1 MSDVPT
7 HRHAVADS
15 PGPAENSR
23 DAYDPS
29 RYVHV
34 AQSDQVTDLRTD
46 LTVTPAA
53 LCRSLDGIQPE
64 DCSIQAYLFASNQGI
79 IKVDA
84 YTYAPGE
91 PLIVTRAGARYLN
104 RWSPS
109 DVTPV
114 EGDPSRFLDH
124 VDYLF
129 DGEEI
134 VITHV
139 LNWLAHLVQH
149 PARKQS
155 TAILITSEAEGI
167 GKGVFGKMTA
177 TVVGQDNTRY
187 LSAEAI
193 ASDFNDWLVT
203 SSLVIVEEFEDTG
216 RRGGMARLKNYVT
229 DETADVNPKHAA
241 RYRAPNLAHFLLFAN
256 ASTPLKLT
264 EADRRFVVH
273 RSEAQPRAASYY
285 ADLMRWFM
293 ADGRCHVLHY
303 LLNRDLSAYNPH
315 GRAPLTASHQ
325 ALVAHSRDPQTAYLH
340 HALEAAEPPF
350 TGDLV
355 VVKHV
360 VDHVNSV
367 GRVRLT
373 TRLVED
379 FLREIRALRLP
390 RQYRLFANHNGRNYV
405 WVIRQPE
412 DWQVDVP
419 VERVREAYLHPD
431 DQAARLIDL
440 TNQPTS
446 LAIALQPQRRTAHE
460 LP

>member
-1 MSDVPT
+1 MSDAPT
-7 HRHAVADS
+7 NRNTVASDR
-15 PGPAENSR
+15 AENSR
-23 DAYDPS
+23 TDFDPS

-34 AQSDQVTDLRTD
+34 AQSDLVTDLRTG
-46 LTVTPAA
+46 LTLTPAA
-53 LCRSLDGIQPE
+53 LCRRLDGVQPDE
-64 DCSIQAYLFASNQGI
+64 CSIQAFLFASNQGI
-79 IKVDA
+79 TKVDA
-84 YTYAPGE
+84 YSYSPGE
-91 PLIVTRAGARYLN
+91 PLIFTRDGAHYLN

-109 DVTPV
+109 VVTPV
-114 EGDPSRFLDH
+114 EGDVTPYLDH

-129 DGEEI
+129 DGEETI
-134 VITHV
+134 IEHV
-139 LNWLAHLVQH
+139 LNWKAHLVQH

-155 TAILITSEAEGI
+155 TAVLVTSEEEGI

-177 TVVGQDNTRY
+177 TMVGHANTRY
-187 LSAEAI
+187 LSSEAI

-216 RRGGMARLKNYVT
+216 RRGGMARLKNYIT
-229 DETADVNPKHAA
+229 DATADVNPKHAA

-285 ADLMRWFM
+285 ANLMRWFE
-293 ADGRCHVLHY
+293 ADGRSHVLHY
-303 LLNRDLSAYNPH
+303 LLHRDLSAYNPH
-315 GRAPLTASHQ
+315 GRAPVTASHR
-325 ALVAHSRDPQTAYLH
+325 ALVTQSRDPQTAYLH
-340 HALEAAEPPF
+340 HALESAEPPF

-373 TRLVED
+373 TRIVED

-390 RQYRLFANHNGRNYV
+390 RQYRLITNHEGRNYV
-405 WVIRQPE
+405 WVIRRPE
-412 DWQVDVP
+412 DWQGDIP
-419 VERVREAYLHPD
+419 VERVRDAYVHPD
-431 DQAARLIDL
+431 NQAARLFGL
-440 TNQPTS
+440 TAEPASRT
-446 LAIALQPQRRTAHE
+446 LAPQPQRRTG
-460 LP
+460 P

>member
-1 MSDVPT
+1 MSDAPT
-7 HRHAVADS
+7 LPTTVTDGQAAQ
-15 PGPAENSR
+15 SR
-23 DAYDPS
+23 AAFDPS

-34 AQSDQVTDLRTD
+34 AQSDLVTDLRTG
-46 LTVTPAA
+46 LTLTPAA
-53 LCRSLDGIQPE
+53 LCRRLDGIQPDE
-64 DCSIQAYLFASNQGI
+64 CSIQAYLFAGNHGI
-79 IKVDA
+79 TKVDA
-84 YTYAPGE
+84 YTYAPGQ
-91 PLIVTRAGARYLN
+91 PLIVSRDGARYLN
-104 RWSPS
+104 RWTPS

-114 EGDPSRFLDH
+114 EGDVTPFLDH

-129 DGEEI
+129 DGEEA
-134 VITHV
+134 VIKHV

-155 TAILITSEAEGI
+155 NAILITSEAEGI
-167 GKGVFGKMTA
+167 GKGVFGKMA
-177 TVVGQDNTRY
+177 AAVVGTANTRY

-193 ASDFNDWLVT
+193 TSDFNDWLVT

-241 RYRAPNLAHFLLFAN
+241 RYRAPNMAHFLLFAN

-273 RSEAQPRAASYY
+273 RSEAQPREAGYY
-285 ADLMRWFM
+285 ANLMRWFED
-293 ADGRCHVLHY
+293 DGRSHVLHH
-303 LLNRDLSAYNPH
+303 LLHRDLSAYNPH
-315 GRAPLTASHQ
+315 GRAPLTASHR
-325 ALVAHSRDPQTAYLH
+325 ALVTQSRDPQTAYLH

-379 FLREIRALRLP
+379 FLREIRALRLS
-390 RQYRLFANHNGRNYV
+390 RQYRLIADHPGRNYL
-405 WVIRQPE
+405 WVIRRPE
-412 DWQVDVP
+412 DGQGDVP
-419 VERVREAYLHPD
+419 VERVREAYVHPD
-431 DQAARLIDL
+431 DQAAQLFGL
-440 TNQPTS
+440 TNQPAS
-446 LAIALQPQRRTAHE
+446 LAIALQPQRRPAPE
-460 LP
+460 PR

>member
-1 MSDVPT
+1 MSDAPT
-7 HRHAVADS
+7 LPTAITDGQAA
-15 PGPAENSR
+15 PSR
-23 DAYDPS
+23 AAFDPS

-34 AQSDQVTDLRTD
+34 AQSDLVTDLRTG
-46 LTVTPAA
+46 LTLTPAA
-53 LCRSLDGIQPE
+53 LCRRLDGIQPDE
-64 DCSIQAYLFASNQGI
+64 CSIQAYLFAGNQGI
-79 IKVDA
+79 TKVDA

-91 PLIVTRAGARYLN
+91 PLIVTRDGARYLN

-109 DVTPV
+109 NVPPA
-114 EGDPSRFLDH
+114 EGDMTPFLTH
-124 VDYLF
+124 VGYLF
-129 DGEEI
+129 DGEET
-134 VITHV
+134 VIMHV

-149 PARKQS
+149 PATKQS
-155 TAILITSEAEGI
+155 TAILITSESEGI
-167 GKGVFGKMTA
+167 GKGVFGKMAA
-177 TVVGQDNTRY
+177 TVVGTANTRY

-193 ASDFNDWLVT
+193 TSDFNDWLVT

-229 DETADVNPKHAA
+229 DDTADVNPKHAA

-273 RSEAQPRAASYY
+273 RSEAQPREASYY
-285 ADLMRWFM
+285 ANLMRWFDG
-293 ADGRCHVLHY
+293 DGRSHVLHY
-303 LLNRDLSAYNPH
+303 LLHRDLSKYNPH
-315 GRAPLTASHQ
+315 GRAPLTASHN
-325 ALVAHSRDPQTAYLH
+325 ALVTQSRDPQTAYLY

-390 RQYRLFANHNGRNYV
+390 RQYRLIPNHDGRNYV
-405 WVIRQPE
+405 WVIRRPE
-412 DWQVDVP
+412 DWQGEVP
-419 VERVREAYLHPD
+419 VERVRDVYLHPD
-431 DQAARLIDL
+431 DQAARLFGFD
-440 TNQPTS
+440 TEPAS
-446 LAIALQPQRRTAHE
+446 LAIAPQPQRRPSPE
-460 LP
+460 PR